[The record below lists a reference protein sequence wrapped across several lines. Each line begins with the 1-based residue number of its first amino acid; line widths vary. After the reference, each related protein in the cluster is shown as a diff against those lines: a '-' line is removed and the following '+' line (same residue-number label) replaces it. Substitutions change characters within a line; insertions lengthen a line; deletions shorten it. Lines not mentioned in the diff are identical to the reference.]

1 MTAILSTENGPCIM
15 RTIAGAGGAT
25 FELREW
31 PVQIARHRSVN
42 ENRPATSKAHRDARG
57 RFDGRRVFG

>member
-15 RTIAGAGGAT
+15 RTVAGARGDT

-31 PVQIARHRSVN
+31 PVQVARYRSVI
-42 ENRPATSKAHRDARG
+42 ENKPASSAAHRDALG